1 MSVLAAREWVGDRI
15 GNWAEESRLGH
26 LADRL
31 FNWSG
36 MSRHDSR
43 AWAAARDMDDIGR
56 LTMDWLYGR
65 LHQTPGHCAP
75 PCDETLP
82 YIHVIAD
89 ANLSGFVTTCSQ
101 AGDSDGA
108 DSWSADVYGFV
119 SEAALARMREA
130 ISGAGLVMETWCR
143 GREHNGHT
151 WTRGCPAAND
161 LHFYALHCPSVAAE
175 IRDAWFIAITD
186 AEPNRN
192 DRLWPALERFAELE
206 PSS

>member
-1 MSVLAAREWVGDRI
+1 MSILAAREWVGDRI
-15 GNWAEESRLGH
+15 GDWAEESRLGN

-36 MSRHDSR
+36 MSQHDSR
-43 AWAAARDMDDIGR
+43 AWAAARDVGDIGR

-101 AGDSDGA
+101 AGDHGDGDSWNAWVTGFIA
-108 DSWSADVYGFV
+108 DSD
-119 SEAALARMREA
+119 LDIMRAVIASTPLE
-130 ISGAGLVMETWCR
+130 LETWCR
-143 GREHNGHT
+143 GREHHGHA
-151 WTRGCPAAND
+151 RLGGCPASD
-161 LHFYALHCPSVAAE
+161 DRHFYALHCPRAAGE
-175 IRDAWFIAITD
+175 INAAWFVSIAD
-186 AEPNRN
+186 PANDRN
-192 DRLWPALERFAELE
+192 DVLWPALERFSEMKAA
-206 PSS
+206 